1 MTIDPTPL
9 LRGFLLAWISF
20 HESQTRLE
28 IGLMTRPGCG
38 LSDQIGLIR
47 WRAVDGVL
55 DGAVARQHE
64 LRNNRQGLSRLLGLI
79 LDTSLDAI
87 RVSSEISDHRWRDA
101 GRLQASG
108 AKERLRTCVLD
119 RYASTPNRPKL
130 LLGTKRKPSPKPL
143 GRSMSRLDRLLGPCW
158 DGTILQLDSRRARRV
173 RPKGLTAEINTK
185 NQSDKSRKS
194 PVP

>member
-20 HESQTRLE
+20 HESQIRLE
-28 IGLMTRPGCG
+28 TGLMTRLGCG
-38 LSDQIGLIR
+38 LSDQTGLII

-64 LRNNRQGLSRLLGLI
+64 LRNNRKGLSRLLGLI

-87 RVSSEISDHRWRDA
+87 RVSSEISGHRWRDA

-108 AKERLRTCVLD
+108 AMECLRTCVLD
-119 RYASTPNRPKL
+119 RYASKTNRPQFQ
-130 LLGTKRKPSPKPL
+130 LGTERNPSPKPS
-143 GRSMSRLDRLLGPCW
+143 GRSISRLDRLLGPCW
-158 DGTILQLDSRRARRV
+158 DGTILQLDSRHAGRV
-173 RPKGLTAEINTK
+173 KPKGLTAEINTK
-185 NQSDKSRKS
+185 N
-194 PVP
+194 